1 MIQIDTK
8 NNSSYQFVS
17 LNAYTYMI
25 FLMAMSTC
33 CQYSVFIRTDHIILA
48 ICAEKTLLYNL
59 SIRALLT
66 VHVLMYQDALLMMIP
81 KIFQD

>member
-8 NNSSYQFVS
+8 NNSLYQFVS

-33 CQYSVFIRTDHIILA
+33 CQYSMFIRTDHIILA

-66 VHVLMYQDALLMMIP
+66 VIMYQDALLMMIP

>member
-8 NNSSYQFVS
+8 NNSLYQFVS

-33 CQYSVFIRTDHIILA
+33 CQYSMFIRTDHIILA
-48 ICAEKTLLYNL
+48 ICAEKTLLYNF

-66 VHVLMYQDALLMMIP
+66 VIMYQDALLMMIP